1 MGKGRLL
8 SHAAHSKVTPPAGS
22 RWSPPTNAHARCV
35 GAKLFGKKGGG
46 RNGVRERFIEATKA
60 C

>member
-22 RWSPPTNAHARCV
+22 RWAPPANAHARCV
-35 GAKLFGKKGGG
+35 GAKLFGQKGGG
-46 RNGVRERFIEATKA
+46 RNGVRERFTAASKA

>member
-22 RWSPPTNAHARCV
+22 RWAPPPNAHARCV
-35 GAKLFGKKGGG
+35 GAKLFGQKGGG
-46 RNGVRERFIEATKA
+46 RNGVRERFTAASKA

>member
-1 MGKGRLL
+1 MGKGRIL

-22 RWSPPTNAHARCV
+22 RWAPPANAHARCV
-35 GAKLFGKKGGG
+35 GTKLFGQKGGG
-46 RNGVRERFIEATKA
+46 RSGVRERFTAASKA